1 MHPSVHARVVF
12 VSGAALVQPCVL
24 IVSLFDAPLAL
35 ALPATK
41 ILYWLLQLN
50 FLFLFPM
57 DPAHVSLFVSF
68 VTSLIIQH
76 QSSIIDEQA

>member
-50 FLFLFPM
+50 FVFLFPM
-57 DPAHVSLFVSF
+57 
-68 VTSLIIQH
+68 
-76 QSSIIDEQA
+76 